1 MNRSIASLRINEEA
15 SRNSSKQCRVRV
27 LCIVTSSYYEQSS
40 IVIRAVSV
48 LKTRVL
54 KFGMFKNAPVI
65 SHP

>member
-15 SRNSSKQCRVRV
+15 SRNSSKQRRVRI
-27 LCIVTSSYYEQSS
+27 LCIVTGSYNQQPS

-48 LKTRVL
+48 LETRVL
-54 KFGMFKNAPVI
+54 KLGMFKNAPVI